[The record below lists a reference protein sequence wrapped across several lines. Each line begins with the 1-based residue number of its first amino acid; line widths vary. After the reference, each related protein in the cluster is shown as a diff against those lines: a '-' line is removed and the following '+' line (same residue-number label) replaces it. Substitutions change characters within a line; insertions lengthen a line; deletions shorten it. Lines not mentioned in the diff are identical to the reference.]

1 MSTKGHT
8 KMDKNS
14 LNINRNLVL
23 KWAVVLTI
31 FLAMQFLT
39 SEFRR
44 IIHIGSSVAWWGMV
58 FFLNF
63 ILLPVFSKMNPRTQH
78 EVIGYVIPRVFRGA
92 SILGFFS
99 VGMGWRNAL
108 EIANKD
114 FSYFFS
120 DLRSFLLL
128 LGGILAT
135 GLYLFHLFLEKAEIE
150 IAMRARNEDS
160 LNMEDP
166 AVKELMKKIQLI
178 PMGGFLIMSVSALTM
193 LLH

>member
-1 MSTKGHT
+1 MEELNL
-8 KMDKNS
+8 DKPS
-14 LNINRNLVL
+14 LNIDRNLIL
-23 KWAVVLTI
+23 KWAVI
-31 FLAMQFLT
+31 FIIFFAAQFLT
-39 SEFRR
+39 SEWRR
-44 IIHIGSSVAWWGMV
+44 IIHITSSVSWWGMV

-120 DLRSFLLL
+120 DLRPFLLL

-150 IAMRARNEDS
+150 IAMRAANEDS
-160 LNMEDP
+160 LDLDDP
-166 AVKELMKKIQLI
+166 EVKELMKKIQLI
-178 PMGGFLIMSVSALTM
+178 PMGGFLIMSLAALTM

>member
-1 MSTKGHT
+1 MEELNL
-8 KMDKNS
+8 DKPS
-14 LNINRNLVL
+14 LNIDRNLIL
-23 KWAVVLTI
+23 KWVVIFII
-31 FLAMQFLT
+31 FLAAQFLT
-39 SEFRR
+39 SEWRR
-44 IIHIGSSVAWWGMV
+44 IIHITSSVSWWGMV

-63 ILLPVFSKMNPRTQH
+63 ILLPVFSKMSPRTQH
-78 EVIGYVIPRVFRGA
+78 EIIGYVIPRIFRGA

-114 FSYFFS
+114 FSYFFTS
-120 DLRSFLLL
+120 LKPFLLL

-150 IAMRARNEDS
+150 IAMRAANEDS
-160 LNMEDP
+160 LDLDDP
-166 AVKELMKKIQLI
+166 EVKELLKKIQLI
-178 PMGGFLIMSVSALTM
+178 PMGGFLIMSLAALTM